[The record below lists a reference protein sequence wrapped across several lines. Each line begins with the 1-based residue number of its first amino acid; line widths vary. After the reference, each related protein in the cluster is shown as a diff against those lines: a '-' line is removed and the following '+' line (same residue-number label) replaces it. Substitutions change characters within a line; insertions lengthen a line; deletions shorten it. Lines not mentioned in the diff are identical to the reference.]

1 MAAVAGHL
9 PPLVL
14 PSAVPLFYWAAIGAQ
29 RQYGKNVEAA
39 TGLIPRLVKI
49 MSERLTSAAPTQ
61 SAAAPAARTERR
73 QMRRAGIS
81 LQIRIRSADFNDGNF
96 DEVRMTQNAS
106 RKAIYFFTQLN
117 RYYKGMRVR
126 VTSPYDPNAGAA
138 NLEQIG
144 EVVRLHRREDGYG
157 VAVTLL
163 SCLQPATQSANANL
177 SAQSASAQAPTVAST
192 APSERRNGT
201 RAPFIAPI
209 DMVEMRTGSRIQART
224 SDLSFQGCY
233 VDTLNPL
240 PIGAAVRLQIQRAGM
255 ILDVLA
261 NVSSRHAGSGM
272 GLVFGEITEA
282 QRAVLESWLGELGLP
297 PRMLFENAFPP
308 PRQAPPADAN
318 CAERLVQVLLRKG
331 VLSQSEAMEVL
342 RDSKG

>member
-1 MAAVAGHL
+1 
-9 PPLVL
+9 
-14 PSAVPLFYWAAIGAQ
+14 
-29 RQYGKNVEAA
+29 
-39 TGLIPRLVKI
+39 
-49 MSERLTSAAPTQ
+49 
-61 SAAAPAARTERR
+61 
-73 QMRRAGIS
+73 
-81 LQIRIRSADFNDGNF
+81 
-96 DEVRMTQNAS
+96 
-106 RKAIYFFTQLN
+106 
-117 RYYKGMRVR
+117 
-126 VTSPYDPNAGAA
+126 
-138 NLEQIG
+138 
-144 EVVRLHRREDGYG
+144 
-157 VAVTLL
+157 
-163 SCLQPATQSANANL
+163 
-177 SAQSASAQAPTVAST
+177 VAST

-224 SDLSFQGCY
+224 SDLSLQGCY

-240 PIGAAVRLQIQRAGM
+240 PIGAAVRLQMQRGGM

-282 QRAVLESWLGELGLP
+282 QRAVLDNWLGELGLP

-308 PRQAPPADAN
+308 PKQASPADAD
-318 CAERLVQVLLRKG
+318 CAERLVQVLVRKG

>member
-14 PSAVPLFYWAAIGAQ
+14 PSAVPLFYWVAPGAQ
-29 RQYGKNVEAA
+29 SQYGQKPEPA
-39 TGLIPRLVKI
+39 TGLLPRLVKI
-49 MSERLTSAAPTQ
+49 MPDRVTPEAPTQ

-163 SCLQPATQSANANL
+163 SCLQPTAQSAN
-177 SAQSASAQAPTVAST
+177 
-192 APSERRNGT
+192 
-201 RAPFIAPI
+201 
-209 DMVEMRTGSRIQART
+209 
-224 SDLSFQGCY
+224 
-233 VDTLNPL
+233 
-240 PIGAAVRLQIQRAGM
+240 
-255 ILDVLA
+255 
-261 NVSSRHAGSGM
+261 
-272 GLVFGEITEA
+272 
-282 QRAVLESWLGELGLP
+282 
-297 PRMLFENAFPP
+297 
-308 PRQAPPADAN
+308 
-318 CAERLVQVLLRKG
+318 
-331 VLSQSEAMEVL
+331 
-342 RDSKG
+342 